1 MNYSYRNAVYSRSN
15 NSMIDCEINHSEYGW
30 IPYTLT
36 SASNNAMWNTVT
48 SGSVGAYSDPSD
60 SVLYVQL
67 RSTRDKLLA
76 DSDWT
81 QANDSPLAA
90 EKKVEW
96 ASYRTALRNLPSS
109 SDWPDVTFPTEP
121 S

>member
-1 MNYSYRNAVYSRSN
+1 MTEVSYRMEDGVLVENTAEDLAAIEALAVTRAAEAVEDLKTSNREQRNA
-15 NSMIDCEINHSEYGW
+15 
-30 IPYTLT
+30 
-36 SASNNAMWNTVT
+36 
-48 SGSVGAYSDPSD
+48 
-60 SVLYVQL
+60 
-67 RSTRDKLLA
+67 LLA
-76 DSDWT
+76 ASDWT